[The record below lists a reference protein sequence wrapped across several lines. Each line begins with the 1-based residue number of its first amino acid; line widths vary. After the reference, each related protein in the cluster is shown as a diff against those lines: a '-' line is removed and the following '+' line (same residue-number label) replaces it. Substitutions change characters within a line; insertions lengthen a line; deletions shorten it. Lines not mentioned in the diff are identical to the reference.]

1 MYEKLSNHFWTRK
14 GKWVIKMKISTLFRF
29 NCLLTACS
37 KYISLSE
44 KAPHYTDLDS
54 QSEQSFT
61 HIWMHRGYLEIT
73 CNAWLLKITQPQYT
87 QSGLYS
93 RYWSFIWACCCWKSP
108 KLAVLTIAIWPNSY
122 FLPVLLTIPDL
133 FFFLTVLSLV
143 VSSSACHTLS
153 AYAFFPPGCKTD
165 TPWGSMPSHQL
176 KTACSLTKF

>member
-1 MYEKLSNHFWTRK
+1 MFVSKPTHRSRRAPLHNTCPWLHAFMHMFFFSAFHFLLLTCHFCCFYSLLVVLHLCCTVKREQCIYFFYMYEKLSNHFWTRK

-87 QSGLYS
+87 QSG
-93 RYWSFIWACCCWKSP
+93 
-108 KLAVLTIAIWPNSY
+108 
-122 FLPVLLTIPDL
+122 
-133 FFFLTVLSLV
+133 
-143 VSSSACHTLS
+143 
-153 AYAFFPPGCKTD
+153 G
-165 TPWGSMPSHQL
+165 
-176 KTACSLTKF
+176 